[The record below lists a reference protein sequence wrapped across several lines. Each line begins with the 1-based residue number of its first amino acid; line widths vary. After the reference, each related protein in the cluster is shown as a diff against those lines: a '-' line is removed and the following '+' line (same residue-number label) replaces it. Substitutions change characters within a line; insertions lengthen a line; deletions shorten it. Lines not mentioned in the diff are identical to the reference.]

1 MSAIQRTLSR
11 VNPMPKES
19 LVVANW
25 SFDDPQSNTTGLS
38 FCQITCHGEPV
49 TFTFEGQSHF
59 DISTENSPN
68 LKLQLHALTESELD
82 CVFACI
88 LKYVEEHAALY
99 GMTAQE
105 ARERFKPCFTK
116 KEQFPASLR
125 VKVAATRYW
134 ADGALAKPPNSHACR
149 TWQAR
154 VHLKSLWFAPNAWGV
169 SCLATDLSEVK
180 TDIICPF

>member
-1 MSAIQRTLSR
+1 MPAIQRTLSR
-11 VNPMPKES
+11 VEAMPKES
-19 LVVANW
+19 LIVADW
-25 SFDDPQSNTTGLS
+25 SFADPQTNASGLS
-38 FCQITCHGEPV
+38 FCQITCHGSPV
-49 TFTFEGQSHF
+49 TFTFEGDSHF

-68 LKLQLHALTESELD
+68 LKLQLRALTEGELD
-82 CVFACI
+82 CVFVCI

-125 VKVAATRYW
+125 VKVAATKYW
-134 ADGALAKPPNSHACR
+134 ADGTLTKPPDSHANR
-149 TWQAR
+149 TWQVR
-154 VHLKSLWFAPNAWGV
+154 VHIKSMWFAPNAWGV
-169 SCLATDLSEVK
+169 SCIATDLSEVK